1 MNDEE
6 HTHIPHASGCN
17 IPDDAIFYR
26 NCGCGQHMPIPEK
39 IGTFNIET
47 NILSVA
53 ITGEL

>member
-26 NCGCGQHMPIPEK
+26 NCGCRNHEHPPEK
-39 IGTFNIET
+39 IGTFNLDT
-47 NILSVA
+47 NTLSIA
-53 ITGEL
+53 LIGEF

>member
-26 NCGCGQHMPIPEK
+26 NCGCRGHEHNPEK
-39 IGTFNIET
+39 IGTFNLDT
-47 NILSVA
+47 NTFSVA
-53 ITGEL
+53 LTGEF